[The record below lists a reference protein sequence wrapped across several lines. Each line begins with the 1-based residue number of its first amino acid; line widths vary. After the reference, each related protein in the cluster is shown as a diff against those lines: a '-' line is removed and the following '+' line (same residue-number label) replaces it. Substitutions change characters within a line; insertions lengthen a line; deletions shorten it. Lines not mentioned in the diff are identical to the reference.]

1 MTGEKMAKEGTW
13 SSLLGMWIS
22 SIVLFPLAVY
32 LTQKAT
38 NDSAL
43 LDFDWYIGKYKHFKE
58 IVVAK
63 IPQSWKD
70 KFKRQKR

>member
-1 MTGEKMAKEGTW
+1 MSGEKMAKEGTW

-32 LTQKAT
+32 LTNKAT

-43 LDFDWYIGKYKHFKE
+43 LDFDWYLGKYKVCKDW
-58 IVVAK
+58 VVAK
-63 IPQSWKD
+63 LPQRWQD
-70 KFKRQKR
+70 KINKK